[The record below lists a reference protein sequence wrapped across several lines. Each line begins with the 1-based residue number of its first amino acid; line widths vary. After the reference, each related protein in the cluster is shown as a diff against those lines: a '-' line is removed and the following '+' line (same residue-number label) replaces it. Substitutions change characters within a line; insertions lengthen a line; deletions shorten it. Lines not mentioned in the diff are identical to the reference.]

1 MIPFFR
7 KIRKKMA
14 VDNPPSGEAGKSARY
29 ARYAI
34 GEIVLVVIGILIAL
48 QINTWNEE
56 RMEKRKEHSV
66 LLGLH
71 KTFSDNLENLNNIIS
86 MSRASFDSCKK
97 MLSLMGPDVSDYT
110 NQEVDSLIGVMINYS
125 TFDPSVGAV
134 DDIINSGKLNIIQ
147 NLVLKANISNWSG
160 MMDDT
165 KKDIRITNDHNFNV
179 LIVFLNDKVNFK
191 NVPIPKRV
199 IEKTQLNITAPSHF
213 PSNYD
218 PIMRSK
224 EFENLVDFHALN
236 ILFLIGEYL
245 RIQDYLEAN
254 LSLLEAGIND

>member
-7 KIRKKMA
+7 KIRKQMA
-14 VDNPPSGEAGKSARY
+14 DDNRPLKY
-29 ARYAI
+29 MRYAI

-48 QINTWNEE
+48 QINTWNNE
-56 RMEKRKEHSV
+56 RIEKRKEHSV

-71 KTFSDNLENLNNIIS
+71 KTFSDNLENLNNIIT
-86 MSRASFDSCKK
+86 MSRTSFDSCKK
-97 MLSLMGPDVSDYT
+97 MLTLMGPNASDYT
-110 NQEVDSLIGVMINYS
+110 TKEVDSLIDLMINYS
-125 TFDPSVGAV
+125 TYDPSVGTL

-147 NLVLKANISNWSG
+147 NPVLKTNISNWSG

-179 LIVFLNDKVNFK
+179 LVMFLYDKVNFK
-191 NVPIPKRV
+191 NVPIPIRV
-199 IEKTQLNITAPSHF
+199 IEKTQLNITEPSHF
-213 PSNYD
+213 PADYNA
-218 PIMRSK
+218 IIRSK

-236 ILFLIGEYL
+236 MLFLIAEYL

-254 LSLLEAGIND
+254 LSLLEVEIGD